1 MTTRRDFL
9 VTGSAAL
16 GALAIGPSALRALP
30 GFKPLPAL
38 YTDAATRELMMEALD
53 AAKRY
58 GASWADV
65 RISRNRNN
73 SILMAVVTSPS

>member
-9 VTGSAAL
+9 VTGGAAL

-53 AAKRY
+53 AAN
-58 GASWADV
+58 SWTTKETA
-65 RISRNRNN
+65 
-73 SILMAVVTSPS
+73 